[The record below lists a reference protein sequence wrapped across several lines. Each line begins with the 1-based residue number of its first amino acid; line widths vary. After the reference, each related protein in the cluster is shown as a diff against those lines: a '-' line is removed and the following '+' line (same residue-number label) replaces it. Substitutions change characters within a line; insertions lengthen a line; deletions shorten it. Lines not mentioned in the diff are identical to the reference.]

1 MIRYS
6 RFAKIFVSCFCIFFV
21 FILITTAIMN
31 NWNTLLCDLAIY
43 LILGISGSLLAAI
56 IAI

>member
-1 MIRYS
+1 MNKCS
-6 RFAKIFVSCFCIFFV
+6 RFIKIFVFCFCIFFV

-31 NWNTLLCDLAIY
+31 NWDMLLCDLAIY
-43 LILGISGSLLAAI
+43 LILGIGGSLLAAI